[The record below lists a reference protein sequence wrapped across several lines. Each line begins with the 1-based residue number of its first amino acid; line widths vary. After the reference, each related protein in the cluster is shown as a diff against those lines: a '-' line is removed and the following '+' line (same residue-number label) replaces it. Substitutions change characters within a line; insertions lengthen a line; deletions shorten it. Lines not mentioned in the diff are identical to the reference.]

1 MTSLSTNV
9 SAGDMM
15 ESPLHHHA
23 DHTNATA
30 GGIVMAE
37 DKFRGHLNLRGN
49 PETTHLLLRSSLFW
63 ALHCP

>member
-49 PETTHLLLRSSLFW
+49 PEDNGIYF
-63 ALHCP
+63 CG